1 MAAIPTSMIAQNTMS
16 PKTAIMVHGLESMGT
31 RAGAQEDNMVTAY
44 VTINPG
50 KTSWQQLGLTPV
62 SSFGNTATVR
72 IGMSRIARIAEAD
85 GVEYVQ
91 VTAAPQPML
100 DVARAEAGVDMVHN
114 ATSLEQ
120 PYTGKGVIV
129 GVVDAGFDYTHAAF
143 RNPTDGS
150 LRIKRIWEQK
160 NSTFEGAKAPEKY
173 GYGIELDTP
182 ELISKAMGDNSENS
196 HGTHVAGIATGSDP
210 YKSGAY
216 RGNAPE
222 ADIVLVAVDLESCT
236 SADISNAIAYIYDYA
251 DAADMPCVVNLSL
264 GNHQGPHDGTSTFDT
279 MADAMQGPGR
289 LIVGAAGNHRAD
301 KFHIAHTFTS
311 ADDTPLR
318 TFVTYKTAPS
328 TVNYGGD
335 IEIWGE
341 PGTDFTVDISAY
353 SLFNKKD
360 VVTATAYPNDGVTDI
375 ELARYTTGKWTVA
388 SETSPLNG
396 KPHVTLSSAITSI
409 RTNHAIAITVTPKS
423 GGKID
428 IWADNTRLGLDS
440 KDEEGFT
447 APGESSTIAEIA
459 GTAKR
464 ILTVGA
470 YTTRNEYT
478 VNGAHGTLSE
488 TVGEVSSFS
497 SYGPTA
503 DGRMKPE
510 ISAPGCFIISAVSSN
525 DASGTIMQAD
535 NNDSWERTNLYGYMQ
550 GTSMSA
556 PFVAGVV
563 ATWLQ
568 ACPQLTPEQ
577 LREVMRSTA
586 RKDTFTGTLEEGD
599 NNWGYGKVDAYNGLK
614 QCISIATAGCET
626 LEMPFNGT
634 ITVNGDIMSIAFNS
648 ATHASITITTLSG
661 NRVLSKTLGLC
672 NAGTT
677 ENIPLAGMPRGMYIV
692 SVTTDGGSKAMK
704 IQAN

>member
-143 RNPTDGS
+143 RSPTDGS

-222 ADIVLVAVDLESCT
+222 AEIVLVAVDLESCT

>member
-72 IGMSRIARIAEAD
+72 IGISRIARIAEAD

-129 GVVDAGFDYTHAAF
+129 GIVDAGFDYTHAAF

-222 ADIVLVAVDLESCT
+222 AEIVLVAVDLESCT

-478 VNGAHGTLSE
+478 ANGTHGTLNE
-488 TVGEVSSFS
+488 TIGDISSFS

-556 PFVAGVV
+556 PFVTGIV

-568 ACPQLTPEQ
+568 AYPQLTPEQ
-577 LREVMRSTA
+577 LRDVMRSTA
-586 RKDTFTGTLEEGD
+586 RKDTFTGNLEEGD
-599 NNWGYGKVDAYNGLK
+599 NDWGYGKVDAYNGLK
-614 QCISIATAGCET
+614 QCVSIATAGCET

-634 ITVNGDIMSIAFNS
+634 ITVKGDIMSIAFNS
-648 ATHASITITTLSG
+648 ATHASMTITTLSG
-661 NRVLSKTLGLC
+661 HKVMSKTLGLC
-672 NAGTT
+672 LAGGS
-677 ENIPLAGMPRGMYIV
+677 ENITLAGMPRGMYIV
-692 SVTTDGGSKAMK
+692 SVTTDGGSKTMK
-704 IQAN
+704 FARQ

>member
-72 IGMSRIARIAEAD
+72 IGISRIARIAEAD

-100 DVARAEAGVDMVHN
+100 DVARAEAGVDMIHN

-120 PYTGKGVIV
+120 PYTGKGVVV
-129 GVVDAGFDYTHAAF
+129 GIVDAGFDYTHAAF

-210 YKSGAY
+210 YKTGAY
-216 RGNAPE
+216 RGNAYE
-222 ADIVLVAVDLESCT
+222 AEIVLVAVDLESCT
-236 SADISNAIAYIYDYA
+236 SADISNAIAYIFDYA

-301 KFHIAHTFTS
+301 KFHIAHSFTS

-396 KPHVTLSSAITSI
+396 KPHVTLSSAITSV

-478 VNGAHGTLSE
+478 ANGTHGTLNE
-488 TVGEVSSFS
+488 TIGDISSFS

-556 PFVAGVV
+556 PFVTGIV

-568 ACPQLTPEQ
+568 AYPQLTPEQ

-586 RKDTFTGTLEEGD
+586 RKDTFTGTLEEG
-599 NNWGYGKVDAYNGLK
+599 NNDWGYGKVDAYNGLK

-634 ITVNGDIMSIAFNS
+634 ITVKGDIMSIAFNS
-648 ATHASITITTLSG
+648 ATHASMTITTLSG
-661 NRVLSKTLGLC
+661 HKIMSKTLGLC
-672 NAGTT
+672 LAGGS
-677 ENIPLAGMPRGMYIV
+677 ENITLAGMPRGMYIV
-692 SVTTDGGSKAMK
+692 SVTTDGGSKTMK
-704 IQAN
+704 FARQ

>member
-1 MAAIPTSMIAQNTMS
+1 M
-16 PKTAIMVHGLESMGT
+16 
-31 RAGAQEDNMVTAY
+31 
-44 VTINPG
+44 
-50 KTSWQQLGLTPV
+50 
-62 SSFGNTATVR
+62 
-72 IGMSRIARIAEAD
+72 
-85 GVEYVQ
+85 
-91 VTAAPQPML
+91 
-100 DVARAEAGVDMVHN
+100 
-114 ATSLEQ
+114 
-120 PYTGKGVIV
+120 
-129 GVVDAGFDYTHAAF
+129 
-143 RNPTDGS
+143 
-150 LRIKRIWEQK
+150 
-160 NSTFEGAKAPEKY
+160 
-173 GYGIELDTP
+173 
-182 ELISKAMGDNSENS
+182 
-196 HGTHVAGIATGSDP
+196 
-210 YKSGAY
+210 
-216 RGNAPE
+216 
-222 ADIVLVAVDLESCT
+222 
-236 SADISNAIAYIYDYA
+236 
-251 DAADMPCVVNLSL
+251 
-264 GNHQGPHDGTSTFDT
+264 
-279 MADAMQGPGR
+279 
-289 LIVGAAGNHRAD
+289 
-301 KFHIAHTFTS
+301 
-311 ADDTPLR
+311 
-318 TFVTYKTAPS
+318 
-328 TVNYGGD
+328 
-335 IEIWGE
+335 
-341 PGTDFTVDISAY
+341 
-353 SLFNKKD
+353 
-360 VVTATAYPNDGVTDI
+360 
-375 ELARYTTGKWTVA
+375 
-388 SETSPLNG
+388 
-396 KPHVTLSSAITSI
+396 
-409 RTNHAIAITVTPKS
+409 TPKS

>member
-143 RNPTDGS
+143 RSPTDGS

-160 NSTFEGAKAPEKY
+160 NSTFDGAKAPEKY

-216 RGNAPE
+216 RGNAHE
-222 ADIVLVAVDLESCT
+222 AEIVLVAVDLESCT

-388 SETSPLNG
+388 SEVSPLNG

-409 RTNHAIAITVTPKS
+409 RTNHAIAITVTPK
-423 GGKID
+423 GAGKID
-428 IWADNTRLGLDS
+428 IWADNAKLGLDS

-447 APGESSTIAEIA
+447 APGESSTIAEIG

-464 ILTVGA
+464 ILTVGG
-470 YTTRNEYT
+470 YTTRNDYT
-478 VNGAHGTLSE
+478 TNGAHGTLSE

>member
-222 ADIVLVAVDLESCT
+222 AEIVLVAVDLESCT

-264 GNHQGPHDGTSTFDT
+264 GNHQDPHDGTSTFDT

-328 TVNYGGD
+328 TVNYGCD
-335 IEIWGE
+335 LEIWGE

>member
-1 MAAIPTSMIAQNTMS
+1 MAAMPTGLTAQNSMS
-16 PKTAIMVHGLESMGT
+16 PKTAIMVHGLENMGT
-31 RAGAQEDNMVTAY
+31 RASKQEDKTVTAY
-44 VTINPG
+44 VTITPG
-50 KTSWQQLGLTPV
+50 KTSWQQLGLTPI
-62 SSFGNTATVR
+62 SIFGNTATVR
-72 IGMSRIARIAEAD
+72 VAMSKIESIAGAD

-91 VTAAPQPML
+91 VTASPQPML
-100 DVARAEAGVDMVHN
+100 DVARAETGVDMVHN
-114 ATSLEQ
+114 ATTLDQ

-129 GVVDAGFDYTHAAF
+129 GIVDAGFDYTHAAF

-150 LRIKRIWEQK
+150 LRIRKIWEQK

-182 ELISKAMGDNSENS
+182 ELIARAMGDNSENS

-251 DAADMPCVVNLSL
+251 DAMDMPCVVNLSL

-301 KFHIAHTFTS
+301 KFHISHSFSS
-311 ADDTPLR
+311 ADDTPLK

-328 TVNYGGD
+328 TVNVGGD

-341 PGTDFTVDISAY
+341 QGTDFTVDISAY

-360 VVTATAYPNDGVTDI
+360 VVSATAYPNDGVTDI

-396 KPHVTLSSAITSI
+396 KPHVTLSSALTSI
-409 RTNHAIAITVTPKS
+409 RTNHAIAITVTPKTA
-423 GGKID
+423 GRID

-470 YTTRNEYT
+470 YTTRNDYT
-478 VNGAHGTLSE
+478 ANGTHGTLNE
-488 TVGEVSSFS
+488 TIGDISSFS

-525 DASGTIMQAD
+525 DASGTIIQAD
-535 NNDSWERTNLYGYMQ
+535 SNDSWERNNMYGYMQ

-556 PFVAGVV
+556 PFVAGIV

-568 ACPQLTPEQ
+568 AYPQLTPEQ
-577 LREVMRSTA
+577 LREVMKSTA

-599 NNWGYGKVDAYNGLK
+599 NNWGYGKVDALNGLK
-614 QCISIATAGCET
+614 QCINIATAGCES
-626 LEMPFNGT
+626 LETPFDGT
-634 ITVNGDIMSIAFNS
+634 ITIEGDIMRIAFYR
-648 ATHASITITTLSG
+648 ATHASMTVSTLSG
-661 NRVLSKTLGLC
+661 HKVLGKTLGLC
-672 NAGTT
+672 NAGAT
-677 ENIPLAGMPRGMYIV
+677 ENISLAGIPRGIYIV
-692 SVTTDGGSKAMK
+692 SVTTDGGNKAMK
-704 IQAN
+704 FARQ

>member
-129 GVVDAGFDYTHAAF
+129 GIVDAGFDYTHAAF

-210 YKSGAY
+210 YKTGAY

-222 ADIVLVAVDLESCT
+222 AEIVLVAVDLESCT

-478 VNGAHGTLSE
+478 ANGTHGTLNE
-488 TVGEVSSFS
+488 TIGDISSFS

-535 NNDSWERTNLYGYMQ
+535 NNDSWERTNMYGYMQ

-556 PFVAGVV
+556 PFVTGIV

-568 ACPQLTPEQ
+568 AYPQLTPEQ

-599 NNWGYGKVDAYNGLK
+599 NDWGYGKVDAYNGLK

-634 ITVNGDIMSIAFNS
+634 ITVKDDIMSIAFNS
-648 ATHASITITTLSG
+648 ATHASMTITTLSG
-661 NRVLSKTLGLC
+661 HKVMSKTLGLC
-672 NAGTT
+672 LAGGS
-677 ENIPLAGMPRGMYIV
+677 ENITLAGMPRGIYIV
-692 SVTTDGGSKAMK
+692 SVTTDDGSKTMK
-704 IQAN
+704 FARQ

>member
-1 MAAIPTSMIAQNTMS
+1 M
-16 PKTAIMVHGLESMGT
+16 
-31 RAGAQEDNMVTAY
+31 
-44 VTINPG
+44 
-50 KTSWQQLGLTPV
+50 
-62 SSFGNTATVR
+62 
-72 IGMSRIARIAEAD
+72 
-85 GVEYVQ
+85 
-91 VTAAPQPML
+91 
-100 DVARAEAGVDMVHN
+100 
-114 ATSLEQ
+114 
-120 PYTGKGVIV
+120 
-129 GVVDAGFDYTHAAF
+129 
-143 RNPTDGS
+143 
-150 LRIKRIWEQK
+150 
-160 NSTFEGAKAPEKY
+160 
-173 GYGIELDTP
+173 
-182 ELISKAMGDNSENS
+182 
-196 HGTHVAGIATGSDP
+196 
-210 YKSGAY
+210 
-216 RGNAPE
+216 
-222 ADIVLVAVDLESCT
+222 
-236 SADISNAIAYIYDYA
+236 
-251 DAADMPCVVNLSL
+251 
-264 GNHQGPHDGTSTFDT
+264 
-279 MADAMQGPGR
+279 
-289 LIVGAAGNHRAD
+289 
-301 KFHIAHTFTS
+301 
-311 ADDTPLR
+311 
-318 TFVTYKTAPS
+318 TYKTAPS

-478 VNGAHGTLSE
+478 ANGTHGTLNE
-488 TVGEVSSFS
+488 TIGDISSFS

-556 PFVAGVV
+556 PFVTGIV

-568 ACPQLTPEQ
+568 AYPQLTPEQ

-599 NNWGYGKVDAYNGLK
+599 NDWGYGKVDAYNGLK

-634 ITVNGDIMSIAFNS
+634 ITVKGDIMSIAFNS
-648 ATHASITITTLSG
+648 ATHASMTITTLSG
-661 NRVLSKTLGLC
+661 HKVMSKTLGLC
-672 NAGTT
+672 LAGGS
-677 ENIPLAGMPRGMYIV
+677 ENFTLAGMPRGMYIV
-692 SVTTDGGSKAMK
+692 SVTTDGGSKTMK
-704 IQAN
+704 FARQ

>member
-222 ADIVLVAVDLESCT
+222 AEIVLVAVDLESCT

-279 MADAMQGPGR
+279 MADVMQGRGR

-563 ATWLQ
+563 ATSLQ

>member
-16 PKTAIMVHGLESMGT
+16 PKTAIMVHGLESMST

-100 DVARAEAGVDMVHN
+100 DVARSEAGVDMVHN

-129 GVVDAGFDYTHAAF
+129 GIVDAGFDYTHAAF

-210 YKSGAY
+210 YKTGAY

-222 ADIVLVAVDLESCT
+222 AEIVLVAVDLESCT

-301 KFHIAHTFTS
+301 KFHIAHSFTS

-478 VNGAHGTLSE
+478 ANGTHGTLNE
-488 TVGEVSSFS
+488 TIGDISSFS

-525 DASGTIMQAD
+525 DASGTIMLAD

-556 PFVAGVV
+556 PFVTGIV

-568 ACPQLTPEQ
+568 AYPQLTPEQ

-599 NNWGYGKVDAYNGLK
+599 NDWGYGKVDAYNGLK

-634 ITVNGDIMSIAFNS
+634 ITVKGDIMSIAFNS
-648 ATHASITITTLSG
+648 ATHASMTITTLSG
-661 NRVLSKTLGLC
+661 HKVMSKTLGLC
-672 NAGTT
+672 LAGGS
-677 ENIPLAGMPRGMYIV
+677 ENITLAGMPRGMYIV
-692 SVTTDGGSKAMK
+692 SVTTDGGSKTMK
-704 IQAN
+704 FARQ

>member
-222 ADIVLVAVDLESCT
+222 AEIVLVAVDLESCT

-341 PGTDFTVDISAY
+341 SGTDFTVDISAY

>member
-216 RGNAPE
+216 RGNAHE
-222 ADIVLVAVDLESCT
+222 AEIVLVAVDLESCT

-341 PGTDFTVDISAY
+341 SGTDFTVDISAY

-409 RTNHAIAITVTPKS
+409 RTNHAIAITVTPK
-423 GGKID
+423 GAGKID
-428 IWADNTRLGLDS
+428 IWADNAKLGLDS

-447 APGESSTIAEIA
+447 APGESSTIAEIG

-464 ILTVGA
+464 ILTVGG
-470 YTTRNEYT
+470 YTTRNDYT
-478 VNGAHGTLSE
+478 TNGTHGTLNE
-488 TVGEVSSFS
+488 TVGDVSSFS

>member
-222 ADIVLVAVDLESCT
+222 AEIVLVAVDLESCT

-388 SETSPLNG
+388 SEVSPLNG

-409 RTNHAIAITVTPKS
+409 RTNHAIAITVTPK
-423 GGKID
+423 GAGKID
-428 IWADNTRLGLDS
+428 IWADNAKLGLDS

-447 APGESSTIAEIA
+447 APGESSTIAEIG

-464 ILTVGA
+464 ILTVGG
-470 YTTRNEYT
+470 YTTRNDYT
-478 VNGAHGTLSE
+478 TNGTHGTLNE
-488 TVGEVSSFS
+488 TVGDVSSFS

-692 SVTTDGGSKAMK
+692 SVTTDGASKAMK

>member
-143 RNPTDGS
+143 RSPTDGS

-160 NSTFEGAKAPEKY
+160 NSSFDGAKAPEKY

-216 RGNAPE
+216 RGNAHE
-222 ADIVLVAVDLESCT
+222 AEIVLVAVDLESCT

-341 PGTDFTVDISAY
+341 SGTDFTVDISAY

>member
-1 MAAIPTSMIAQNTMS
+1 MAAIPTSIIAQNTMS

-120 PYTGKGVIV
+120 SYTGKGVIV
-129 GVVDAGFDYTHAAF
+129 GIVDAGFDYTHAAF

-216 RGNAPE
+216 RGNAHE
-222 ADIVLVAVDLESCT
+222 AEIVLVAVDLESCT

-251 DAADMPCVVNLSL
+251 DAAGMPCVVNLSL

-301 KFHIAHTFTS
+301 KFHIAHSFTS

-478 VNGAHGTLSE
+478 ANGTHGTLNE
-488 TVGEVSSFS
+488 TIGDISSFS

-535 NNDSWERTNLYGYMQ
+535 NNDSWERTNMYGYMQ

-556 PFVAGVV
+556 PFVTGIV

-568 ACPQLTPEQ
+568 AYPQLTPEQ

-599 NNWGYGKVDAYNGLK
+599 NDWGYGKVDAYNGLK

-634 ITVNGDIMSIAFNS
+634 ITVKGDIMSIAFNS
-648 ATHASITITTLSG
+648 ATHACMTITTLSG
-661 NRVLSKTLGLC
+661 HKVMSKTLGLC
-672 NAGTT
+672 LAGGS
-677 ENIPLAGMPRGMYIV
+677 ENITLAGMPRGMYIV
-692 SVTTDGGSKAMK
+692 SVTTDCGSKTMK
-704 IQAN
+704 FARQ

>member
-120 PYTGKGVIV
+120 PYTGKGVRV

-216 RGNAPE
+216 RGNAHE
-222 ADIVLVAVDLESCT
+222 AEIVLVAVDLESCT

>member
-216 RGNAPE
+216 RGNAHE
-222 ADIVLVAVDLESCT
+222 AEIVLVTVDLESCT

-388 SETSPLNG
+388 SEVSPLNG

-409 RTNHAIAITVTPKS
+409 RTNHAIAITVTPK
-423 GGKID
+423 GAGKID
-428 IWADNTRLGLDS
+428 IWADNAKLGLDS

-447 APGESSTIAEIA
+447 APGESSTIAEIG

-464 ILTVGA
+464 ILTVGG
-470 YTTRNEYT
+470 YTTRNDYT
-478 VNGAHGTLSE
+478 TNGTHGTLNE
-488 TVGEVSSFS
+488 TVGDVSSFS

-692 SVTTDGGSKAMK
+692 SVTTDGASKAMK

>member
-129 GVVDAGFDYTHAAF
+129 GIVDAGFDYTHAAF

-210 YKSGAY
+210 YKTGAY

-222 ADIVLVAVDLESCT
+222 AEIVLVAVDLELCT

-301 KFHIAHTFTS
+301 KFHIAHSFTS

-478 VNGAHGTLSE
+478 ANGTHGTLNE
-488 TVGEVSSFS
+488 TIGDISSFS

-525 DASGTIMQAD
+525 VASGTIMQAD

-556 PFVAGVV
+556 PFVTGIV

-568 ACPQLTPEQ
+568 AYPQLTPEQ

-599 NNWGYGKVDAYNGLK
+599 NDWGYGKVDAYNGLK

-626 LEMPFNGT
+626 LEIPFNGT
-634 ITVNGDIMSIAFNS
+634 ITVKGDIMSIAFNS
-648 ATHASITITTLSG
+648 ATHASMTITTLSG
-661 NRVLSKTLGLC
+661 HKVMSKTLGLC
-672 NAGTT
+672 LAGGS
-677 ENIPLAGMPRGMYIV
+677 ENITLAGMPRGMYIV
-692 SVTTDGGSKAMK
+692 SVTTDGGSKTMK
-704 IQAN
+704 FARQ

>member
-222 ADIVLVAVDLESCT
+222 AEIVLVAVDLESCT

>member
-216 RGNAPE
+216 RGNAHE
-222 ADIVLVAVDLESCT
+222 AEIVLVAVDLESCT

-341 PGTDFTVDISAY
+341 SGTDFTVDISAY

-388 SETSPLNG
+388 SEVSPLNG

-409 RTNHAIAITVTPKS
+409 RTNHAIAITVTPK
-423 GGKID
+423 GAGKID
-428 IWADNTRLGLDS
+428 IWADNAKLGLDS

-447 APGESSTIAEIA
+447 APGESSTIAEIG

-464 ILTVGA
+464 ILTVGG
-470 YTTRNEYT
+470 YTTRNDYT
-478 VNGAHGTLSE
+478 TNGAHGTLSE

>member
-72 IGMSRIARIAEAD
+72 IGISRIARIAEAD

-129 GVVDAGFDYTHAAF
+129 GIVDAGFDYTHAAF

-210 YKSGAY
+210 YKTGAY
-216 RGNAPE
+216 RGNAYE
-222 ADIVLVAVDLESCT
+222 AEIVLVAVDLESCT
-236 SADISNAIAYIYDYA
+236 SADISNAIAYIFDYA

-301 KFHIAHTFTS
+301 KFHIAHSFTS

-396 KPHVTLSSAITSI
+396 KPHVTLSSAITSV

-478 VNGAHGTLSE
+478 ANGTHGTLNE
-488 TVGEVSSFS
+488 TIGDISSFS

-556 PFVAGVV
+556 PFVTGIV

-568 ACPQLTPEQ
+568 AYPQLTPEQ

-586 RKDTFTGTLEEGD
+586 RKDTFTGTLEEG
-599 NNWGYGKVDAYNGLK
+599 NNDWGYGKVDAYNGLK

-634 ITVNGDIMSIAFNS
+634 ITVKGDIMSIAFNS
-648 ATHASITITTLSG
+648 ATHASMTITTLSG
-661 NRVLSKTLGLC
+661 HKIMSKTLGLC
-672 NAGTT
+672 LAGGS
-677 ENIPLAGMPRGMYIV
+677 ENITLAGMPRGMYIV
-692 SVTTDGGSKAMK
+692 SVTTDGGSKTMK
-704 IQAN
+704 FARQ

>member
-173 GYGIELDTP
+173 GDGIELDTP

-222 ADIVLVAVDLESCT
+222 AEIVLVAVDLESCT

>member
-216 RGNAPE
+216 RGNAHE
-222 ADIVLVAVDLESCT
+222 AEIVLVAVDLESCT

-341 PGTDFTVDISAY
+341 SGTDFTVDISAY

>member
-129 GVVDAGFDYTHAAF
+129 GIVDAGFDYTHAAF

-210 YKSGAY
+210 YKTGAY

-222 ADIVLVAVDLESCT
+222 AEIVLVAVDLESCT

-264 GNHQGPHDGTSTFDT
+264 GNQQGPHDGTSTFDT

-301 KFHIAHTFTS
+301 KFHIAHSFTS

-478 VNGAHGTLSE
+478 ANGTHGTLNE
-488 TVGEVSSFS
+488 TIGDISSFS

-556 PFVAGVV
+556 PFVTGIV

-568 ACPQLTPEQ
+568 AYPQLTPEQ

-586 RKDTFTGTLEEGD
+586 RKDTFTGNLEEGD
-599 NNWGYGKVDAYNGLK
+599 NDWGYGKVDAYNGLK

-634 ITVNGDIMSIAFNS
+634 ITVKGDIMSIAFNS
-648 ATHASITITTLSG
+648 ATHASMTITTLSG
-661 NRVLSKTLGLC
+661 HKVMSKTLGLC
-672 NAGTT
+672 LAGGS
-677 ENIPLAGMPRGMYIV
+677 ENITLAGMPRGMYIV
-692 SVTTDGGSKAMK
+692 SVTTDGGSKTMK
-704 IQAN
+704 FARQ